1 MKKNVITPLAI
12 LACFLFHFNFKSNA
26 QVKLTS
32 ASKFQIGYGTYTPI
46 TLGSYPAYGVNNGRW
61 NLEYWNNA
69 ISAGVG
75 GLNFFIPW
83 PNPGATG
90 TGLFLRDNNGHVGI
104 GRIPSYILDVNGTI
118 RVSDQLISSDEKLK
132 KNIVPISSALSKLSK
147 LQGKFYDKKTGD
159 FRFNS
164 DSINDETKLRTLDEH
179 KNRTTKDGEKYKP
192 EFGFIA
198 QEVKEVFPELVSVD
212 EFGTHSINYISLIPI
227 AIEAIKEQNA
237 KIDSIQKLLNKTHT
251 NATTNSNLNTGLSD
265 INKSTVAQLKQNI
278 PNPFTQ
284 STSISFTISTLKQS
298 AMLNIYN
305 MQGTEIKSYPV
316 TRTGEQSVTI
326 NGSELNPGMYMYTL
340 IVDGQEIDTKRMIL
354 TR

>member
-1 MKKNVITPLAI
+1 MKNLITPLAI
-12 LACFLFHFNFKSNA
+12 FACFLFQFNFKSTA

-32 ASKFQIGYGTYTPI
+32 ANKFQIGYGTYTPV

-83 PNPGATG
+83 PNPGAAG

-104 GRIPSYILDVNGTI
+104 GRIPSYMLDVNGTI
-118 RVSDQLISSDEKLK
+118 RVSSTLYTSDERLK
-132 KNIVPISSALSKLSK
+132 KNIVPITLALTKLSK
-147 LQGKFYDKKTGD
+147 LQGKFYQKKQAE
-159 FRFNS
+159 FKFNT
-164 DSINDETKLRTLDEH
+164 DSIIDEAKLKSIEEQ
-179 KNRTTKDGEKYKP
+179 KNREIKDGVMFDP
-192 EFGFIA
+192 EFGFLA
-198 QEVKEVFPELVSVD
+198 QEVKEIFPELVSSD
-212 EFGTHSINYISLIPI
+212 ENGIYSINYIGLIPI
-227 AIEAIKEQNA
+227 TIEAIKEQQI
-237 KIDSIQKLLNKTHT
+237 KLDSLQKQFNQLKNTSQSM
-251 NATTNSNLNTGLSD
+251 NSYSGLSD
-265 INKSTVAQLKQNI
+265 INKTTIAQLKQNI

-316 TRTGEQSVTI
+316 TRTGDQSVTI